1 MNICIYGASSA
12 RLDKAYYDAAYE
24 LGTLIG
30 SAGHTVVFGGGKAGL
45 MGAAARGAY
54 ESGGRVI
61 AIVPEFF
68 NEPGIIYEHCAE
80 VIFTDTMRERKQRMD
95 EYADAF
101 AVLPGGIGTFEE
113 FFEMLTLKQLGR
125 HSKAMA
131 LLNTNDAYAPM
142 LDMLEKAADEGF
154 MSRRCMALFSVCA
167 TPEMLMDYI
176 EGYVPVTG
184 SVHRLEDYT
193 K

>member
-1 MNICIYGASSA
+1 MNICIYGASSP

-30 SAGHTVVFGGGKAGL
+30 KAGHTLIFGGGKAGL

-54 ESGGRVI
+54 ESGGKVI
-61 AIVPEFF
+61 AIVPELF
-68 NEPGIIYEHCAE
+68 NEPGVIYENCAE
-80 VIFTDTMRERKQRMD
+80 VIFTATMRERKQKMD

-101 AVLPGGIGTFEE
+101 AVLPGGIGTYEE
-113 FFEMLTLKQLGR
+113 FFEMLTLKQLGQ

-131 LLNTNDAYAPM
+131 LLNTDGAYAPLLTM
-142 LDMLEKAADEGF
+142 LDKAADEGF
-154 MSRRCMALFSVCA
+154 LSRRCMTLFSVCA
-167 TPEMLMDYI
+167 APGELMDCLDS
-176 EGYVPVTG
+176 YVPVTG
-184 SVHRLEDYT
+184 SIHRLEDYT